1 MDKISKIMG
10 GWKTWLAAIGTIALG
25 IVEIAGGDA
34 ESGITKLVAAFGLIG
49 IGNKLDKAAKAGG

>member
-10 GWKTWLAAIGTIALG
+10 GWKTWVAALG
-25 IVEIAGGDA
+25 TAALGVVEIANGDA
-34 ESGITKLVAAFGLIG
+34 ESGITKLVAAVGLVG

>member
-1 MDKISKIMG
+1 MNKIMG
-10 GWKTWLAAIGTIALG
+10 GWKTWVCRGRNGRTG
-25 IVEIAGGDA
+25 RRRDRQRDV